1 MDIPAAS
8 EIKLENE
15 LEYSL
20 SRIRVNARP
29 LPATVDHE
37 LLCLPLP
44 FV

>member
-29 LPATVDHE
+29 LPAIVDHE